1 MAAIPKMAAL
11 PKPAAITRYD
21 ELRLK
26 TDRQLIRLANTELDL
41 GIRDA
46 REALESAENWASA
59 RGHYLLAKRA
69 YAQAARLIRLTG
81 DIGGGDLISGE
92 LINVDA
98 RLAQLGEVL
107 EGLSVLS
114 AAAVPARDKTPA
126 LARALWKAKGCPEGS
141 AEEDWFQAERVLQSH
156 AACVSG

>member
-1 MAAIPKMAAL
+1 MNAISMAISK
-11 PKPAAITRYD
+11 YD

-26 TDRQLIRLANTELDL
+26 TDRQLIHLANTELDL

-46 REALESAENWASA
+46 REALQSAENWASA
-59 RGHYLLAKRA
+59 RGHYLLAERA
-69 YAQAARLIRLTG
+69 YRQAARLIRLTA
-81 DIGGGDLISGE
+81 DIGEDELIS
-92 LINVDA
+92 VAA
-98 RLAQLGEVL
+98 RLARLREVL

-114 AAAVPARDKTPA
+114 APGVPTGDKTPA

-156 AACVSG
+156 AAGVAS

>member
-1 MAAIPKMAAL
+1 MAARSK
-11 PKPAAITRYD
+11 YD

-41 GIRDA
+41 GLRDA
-46 REALESAENWASA
+46 REALQSAESWASA
-59 RGHYLLAKRA
+59 QGYYLLSERA
-69 YAQAARLIRLTG
+69 LVQAARLIRLTG
-81 DIGGGDLISGE
+81 DIGEDE
-92 LINVDA
+92 LKRVDA
-98 RLAQLGEVL
+98 RVAYLREVL

-114 AAAVPARDKTPA
+114 AAAVPASATTPA

-156 AACVSG
+156 AACVGI